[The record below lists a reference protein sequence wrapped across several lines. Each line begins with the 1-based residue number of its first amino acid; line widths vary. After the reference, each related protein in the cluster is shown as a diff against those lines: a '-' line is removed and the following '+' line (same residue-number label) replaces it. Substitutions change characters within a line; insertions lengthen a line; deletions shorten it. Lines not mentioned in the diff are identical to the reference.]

1 MHLTFKAPPLL
12 MKPASVLASCLHW
25 FASRSV
31 PSRADARGAPGPYG
45 LLVER
50 RPDRS

>member
-1 MHLTFKAPPLL
+1 MHLSFKTPPLL
-12 MKPASVLASCLHW
+12 MKPASALASCLHW
-25 FASRSV
+25 LASRFA
-31 PSRADARGAPGPYG
+31 PSRADSRGAPGPYG